1 MNVPRICYFGTYRM
15 EYARNQIL
23 IEGLRRA
30 GYKVIECHS
39 PLWRGEADR
48 LQAASGGWM
57 KMSFIGRVLK
67 AYWELLKRYRQAD
80 AYDLLVVGYPGH
92 LDVYLAWLLA
102 RLRGKPL
109 MWDVFNSL
117 YLISLERGIHQ
128 SSPFTVEMIR
138 RIERQAC
145 RLADR
150 MLLDTPQFVAWFQA
164 THAADP
170 TRFRLVQMGA
180 DERTFQPLDN
190 LIPEDL
196 QGHFQVIY
204 YGSYIPNHGVAT
216 IIEAARLLQYNA
228 AAQDQLI
235 RIKMVGSGPEQQKA
249 HALVQRY
256 GLTNVTFIDWLERE
270 ALVEQIAASNL
281 VLGAFGTTQ
290 QLMLTN
296 NNKIYE
302 GFAMRKAVLSARTP
316 ALPETLEHGVHLYL
330 CERGDP
336 VSLAQGIR
344 ILQANPELCKR
355 LAQQGHQ
362 LFNECFTVTK
372 IGKQLAA
379 HIEELL

>member
-1 MNVPRICYFGTYRM
+1 MSARRICYFGTYRK

-23 IEGLRRA
+23 IEGLRRS
-30 GYKVIECHS
+30 GYEVIECHA
-39 PLWRGEADR
+39 PLWGGEDDR
-48 LQAASGGWM
+48 VQAASGGWM
-57 KMSFIGRVLK
+57 KPAFFGRMLL
-67 AYWELLKRYRQAD
+67 AYWQLLKRYRQTG
-80 AYDLLVVGYPGH
+80 AYDVLVVGYPGQI
-92 LDVYLAWLLA
+92 DIYLAWLLA
-102 RLRGKPL
+102 RLRSKPL
-109 MWDVFNSL
+109 IWDVLNSL
-117 YLISLERGIHQ
+117 YLITLERGIRQ
-128 SSPFTVEMIR
+128 RSAFTVEMIR
-138 RIERQAC
+138 RVERQAC

-150 MLLDTPQFVAWFQA
+150 MLLDTPQFVNWFQT

-170 TRFRLVQMGA
+170 KRFRLVQIGA

-190 LIPEDL
+190 PIPEDP
-196 QGHFQVIY
+196 QGYFRVIY

-216 IIEAARLLQYNA
+216 IIEAARLLQSSA
-228 AAQDQLI
+228 AGEDKLI
-235 RIKMVGSGPEQQKA
+235 HIKMVGRGPEQPKA
-249 HALVQRY
+249 QTLAQSY

-270 ALVEQIAASNL
+270 ALAEQIATCDL

-290 QLMLTN
+290 QILLTN

-316 ALPETLEHGVHLYL
+316 ALPESLEHGVHVYL

-336 VSLAQGIR
+336 ASLAQGIR

-362 LFNECFTVTK
+362 LFNECFTVTQ